1 MSTTTVNSAVN
12 SSNKMGYL
20 IFICLASALGGLLF
34 GIDMLVVGGTISH
47 VQTQF
52 ALSAGQ
58 VGWFVSS
65 ALAGCFLGAISSGV
79 IADKI
84 GRKKPLVIAAIL
96 AIISVIGCAIAT
108 SYFTL
113 TLARFI
119 GGFGIGIATMVS
131 PLFISEMSPA
141 KHRGK
146 LTTLFQLAITIG
158 IVIAI
163 GCNALIVNSAEGA
176 VSSGSFWDV
185 MFIDEMWRGMFAIEL
200 LPAVLFL
207 VISSVFPESPRW
219 LVKEGR
225 DEEAKQILL
234 RVVDEEEAVQSI
246 TDCKAAMAI
255 ERTGSYRELFT
266 NKGKKKALFVALF
279 LAIVSEW
286 SGITAVFY
294 YGSTILEDAM
304 GQGAALGGFTLIA
317 IINVIFTIGSIFF
330 IDKLGRKKLLM
341 IGTVGCVAAL
351 VLIGL
356 FIDDPNASGALLIAL
371 FGFFVAAFATAI
383 GGIKFTVGAEIFPT
397 SVRGRAMAISTAAV
411 WVQGTII
418 NAFVPLFMEQFSVSA
433 LFFMFALILSS
444 QIWFILKVMP
454 ETANRTL
461 EEIERDLMA

>member
-1 MSTTTVNSAVN
+1 MSTTTLNSTNA
-12 SSNKMGYL
+12 SSDKLRYL
-20 IFICLASALGGLLF
+20 VFICFASALGGLLF

-47 VQTQF
+47 VEAQF
-52 ALSAGQ
+52 GLTAGQ

-65 ALAGCFLGAISSGV
+65 ALAGCFLGAMSSGV

-84 GRKKPLVIAAIL
+84 GRKKPLIIAAVL
-96 AIISVIGCAIAT
+96 AIISVIGCAFADT
-108 SYFTL
+108 YFVL

-158 IVIAI
+158 IVVAI
-163 GCNALIVNSAEGA
+163 GCNAFIVNSAEHA
-176 VSSGSFWDV
+176 ESTGSLFDS
-185 MFIDEMWRGMFAIEL
+185 MFVDEVWRGMFTVEL

-207 VISSVFPESPRW
+207 IISSIFPESPRW
-219 LVKEGR
+219 LIKEGR
-225 DEEAKQILL
+225 DEEAKQVLL
-234 RVVDEEEAVQSI
+234 RVLDEEEANQSI
-246 TDCKAAMAI
+246 VDCKAVMEI
-255 ERTGSYRELFT
+255 ESKGTYRELFT
-266 NKGKKKALFVALF
+266 NAGKKKALFVALF

-317 IINVIFTIGSIFF
+317 IINVIFTVGSIFF

-341 IGTVGCVAAL
+341 IGTIGCVAAL

-397 SVRGRAMAISTAAV
+397 AVRGRAMAISTAAV

-418 NAFVPLFMEQFSVSA
+418 NAFVPVFMEQFSVSS

-461 EEIERDLMA
+461 EEIERELMA